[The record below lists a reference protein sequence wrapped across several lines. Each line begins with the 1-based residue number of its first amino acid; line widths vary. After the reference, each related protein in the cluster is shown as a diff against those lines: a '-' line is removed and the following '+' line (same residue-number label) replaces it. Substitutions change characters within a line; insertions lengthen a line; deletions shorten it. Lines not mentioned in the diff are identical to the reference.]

1 MFNKAKEAI
10 KNFLDAKAANDPLF
24 AETYKKPNKN
34 LEECVNYIMN
44 QARKSGNA
52 VMAKDEDVFN
62 LAVHYYDEDNIKNI
76 KPVPGTMSVGAEVEL
91 TEEDKEKAKQAAI
104 EAYKQAEIN
113 QAKIKAEELA
123 KKKAHERAERAA
135 EFEKKQLSL
144 F

>member
-34 LEECVNYIMN
+34 LDECINYIMN

-62 LAVHYYDEDNIKNI
+62 LAVHYYDEDDIKNI
-76 KPVPGTMSVGAEVEL
+76 KPVPGMMSVGAKVEL

-113 QAKIKAEELA
+113 QAGIKAEELA
-123 KKKAHERAERAA
+123 KKKAHQRAEKLA